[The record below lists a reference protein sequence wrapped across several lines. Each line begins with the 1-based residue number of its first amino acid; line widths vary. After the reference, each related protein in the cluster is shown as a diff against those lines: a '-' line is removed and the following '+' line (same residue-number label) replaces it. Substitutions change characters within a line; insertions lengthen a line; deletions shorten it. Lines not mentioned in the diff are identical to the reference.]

1 MPSLFSKT
9 RGMRYWM
16 RFLLVQSALLLAVII
31 NWQSRDGLQQNQTIK
46 PESSVIAPQQHT
58 HHDAVIT
65 DATQL
70 YRICTSRPQRI
81 VSTQSSQPER
91 LFNSLC
97 AFSLQH
103 SVKPF
108 KSIYDSRTRLET
120 SPFCVSVS
128 RDYYVIALRHII
140 R

>member
-1 MPSLFSKT
+1 MPSDFSKT
-9 RGMRYWM
+9 RSMHYWM
-16 RFLLVQSALLLAVII
+16 RFLLVQSVLLLAVIA
-31 NWQSRDGLQQNQTIK
+31 NWQSSDGLQQHLTSK
-46 PESSVIAPQQHT
+46 PESAVMAPRQHT

-81 VSTQSSQPER
+81 VPTQSSQPER
-91 LFNSLC
+91 LSSSLSAC
-97 AFSLQH
+97 ALRH

-120 SPFCVSVS
+120 SPFCVSAS

>member
-46 PESSVIAPQQHT
+46 PESSVMAPQQHT

-81 VSTQSSQPER
+81 VPTQSSQPER
-91 LFNSLC
+91 LSSSLSAC
-97 AFSLQH
+97 ALRH

-120 SPFCVSVS
+120 SPFCVSAS